1 MENMNIENMTIH
13 GGSQQFSNITG
24 LEQDIIDALKEQAE
38 RCAKLT
44 YPSYLQNHSEIRPY
58 PGPPLPLEAHIAL
71 NWFSHLTPKGRKIV
85 GTMQDLI
92 NNHE

>member
-1 MENMNIENMTIH
+1 MNITIN
-13 GGSQQFSNITG
+13 GGTNSFEGITG

-38 RCAKLT
+38 RCAKLA
-44 YPSYLQNHSEIRPY
+44 YPAYLQSHSEIRPY
-58 PGPPLPLEAHIAL
+58 PGRPVPIETHVAL

-85 GTMQDLI
+85 GKMQDLI